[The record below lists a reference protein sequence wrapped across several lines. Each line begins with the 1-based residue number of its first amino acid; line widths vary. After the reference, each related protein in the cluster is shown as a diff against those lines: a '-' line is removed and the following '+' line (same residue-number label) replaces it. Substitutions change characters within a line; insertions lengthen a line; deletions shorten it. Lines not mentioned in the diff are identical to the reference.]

1 MKRASFYCLICMTM
15 LLPGCRQTT
24 DDGQRSSD
32 NREADSFCEK
42 ARTIPVIARPDVLV
56 VGAGPAGIGAAIASA
71 RMGAKTMLVE
81 QYAYVGGNLT
91 TARIN
96 PMFTFHDIKGRQI
109 ISGIADEFVTK
120 MVERGYSEGHMTD
133 LTFDNAS
140 MTPLDPE
147 GSKVIL
153 FEMLEEAGVKLLLH
167 TMCVDAVTRER
178 QVTTVIVENKSGRAA
193 ICPKVVID
201 CTGDGDVA
209 AKAGAE
215 FTIGDG
221 KGVMQPVSLFFRIG
235 DVDTD
240 RLRRWMKQHREYLK
254 DNPTDKEIDSQ
265 KGIAFLG
272 LNEIVKE
279 EIAKGSLDEEVANRV
294 LMYELPHRQFAV
306 NMSRLQKVSGVNA
319 EDMTMAEIRLRKQVV
334 EIHRFLQ
341 KHVGGFE
348 DSYIIDTGA
357 QVGVRETRHIVGDY
371 VLNEND
377 VLEGRSFDD
386 GVSCGTYAIDIHP
399 GKGKMQIYTGSGKMV
414 YEIPYRS
421 LIPVGLDN
429 LLVAGRPFS
438 ANQMAAGSARVMATC
453 MAMGQGAGTA
463 AAMAAE
469 GNGMTRDIDTKY
481 LREILILQGQYL
493 LDAEVE
499 AVVDSTLILDREK
512 SDGSKGSHYNPFNK

>member
-1 MKRASFYCLICMTM
+1 
-15 LLPGCRQTT
+15 
-24 DDGQRSSD
+24 
-32 NREADSFCEK
+32 
-42 ARTIPVIARPDVLV
+42 
-56 VGAGPAGIGAAIASA
+56 
-71 RMGAKTMLVE
+71 
-81 QYAYVGGNLT
+81 
-91 TARIN
+91 
-96 PMFTFHDIKGRQI
+96 
-109 ISGIADEFVTK
+109 
-120 MVERGYSEGHMTD
+120 
-133 LTFDNAS
+133 
-140 MTPLDPE
+140 
-147 GSKVIL
+147 
-153 FEMLEEAGVKLLLH
+153 
-167 TMCVDAVTRER
+167 
-178 QVTTVIVENKSGRAA
+178 
-193 ICPKVVID
+193 
-201 CTGDGDVA
+201 
-209 AKAGAE
+209 
-215 FTIGDG
+215 
-221 KGVMQPVSLFFRIG
+221 
-235 DVDTD
+235 
-240 RLRRWMKQHREYLK
+240 
-254 DNPTDKEIDSQ
+254 
-265 KGIAFLG
+265 
-272 LNEIVKE
+272 
-279 EIAKGSLDEEVANRV
+279 
-294 LMYELPHRQFAV
+294 
-306 NMSRLQKVSGVNA
+306 MSRLQKVSGVNA